1 VLLCGAALGFMIMGD
16 DHHLPLMDVQI
27 LWGNGG
33 VPLFHCGELTAT
45 TRLPLGE
52 LDGEH

>member
-1 VLLCGAALGFMIMGD
+1 MIMGD

-33 VPLFHCGELTAT
+33 VPPFHCGELTAT